1 MDREAVV
8 ELIQA
13 FYQSRLANNVDSC
26 VGRFA
31 ADARLRIAGSPAA
44 SPIAGSS
51 GPETLR
57 RHLAGLIGDWEW
69 RSMEIQSL
77 MIDGNKVAVH
87 YRLGTRY
94 VPTGDVINSE
104 LVDLIEISADGKIG
118 SYIEFVDT
126 AATAALAAKQRR
138 DGDLR

>member
-1 MDREAVV
+1 MDRETIV

-13 FYQSRLANNVDSC
+13 FYQSRLANSIDSC
-26 VGRFA
+26 VGHFA
-31 ADARLRIAGSPAA
+31 ANARLRIAGSTEA

-57 RHLAGLIGDWEW
+57 RHVAGLVADWEW
-69 RSMEIQSL
+69 RSMEIRSL
-77 MIDGNKVAVH
+77 LIDGNRVAVH

-94 VPTGDVINSE
+94 VPTGDVISSE
-104 LVDLIEISADGKIG
+104 IVDLIEISDDGRIG

-126 AATAALAAKQRR
+126 AATAALAAKQRS
-138 DGDLR
+138 DGGLQ